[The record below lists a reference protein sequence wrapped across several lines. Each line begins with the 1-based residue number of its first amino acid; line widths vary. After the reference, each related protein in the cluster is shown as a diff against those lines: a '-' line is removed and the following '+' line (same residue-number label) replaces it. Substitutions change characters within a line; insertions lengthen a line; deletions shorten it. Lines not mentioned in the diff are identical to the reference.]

1 MRNHWI
7 DAEVKQRSAHC
18 SGPKST
24 LIIICKVA
32 PGWAERPSAD
42 SFLRLSSAVL
52 GLAADGAASSAQ
64 LHRADTGLSSPRLL
78 LAQVLIFRCSKP
90 RSRPMAASFS
100 CWWLATVFTPISA
113 TSSHQRNETS
123 GSKVQQPASPAQPSP
138 APHPAPLSL
147 SHTPARPIITIITR
161 SISPCIIMLCFSRYV
176 SPATTLAWSWYV
188 SVSVVTTISDSASY
202 NNSDHLSIF
211 RSEIFWFWWSYT
223 WSTELRFE
231 VENWKVS
238 LTFWYFSFPNPL
250 KYVIFKQISKRYIAN
265 CQTGLVEAKP

>member
-64 LHRADTGLSSPRLL
+64 LHRADTGLSSPRLSSL
-78 LAQVLIFRCSKP
+78 RCSSSGAPSHGPAPWLPASRADDWRPFLP
-90 RSRPMAASFS
+90 RSLPPA
-100 CWWLATVFTPISA
+100 A
-113 TSSHQRNETS
+113 TSVTRHQAVKYS
-123 GSKVQQPASPAQPSP
+123 SQPAQPSP

-176 SPATTLAWSWYV
+176 SPATTLA
-188 SVSVVTTISDSASY
+188 
-202 NNSDHLSIF
+202 
-211 RSEIFWFWWSYT
+211 
-223 WSTELRFE
+223 
-231 VENWKVS
+231 
-238 LTFWYFSFPNPL
+238 
-250 KYVIFKQISKRYIAN
+250 
-265 CQTGLVEAKP
+265 